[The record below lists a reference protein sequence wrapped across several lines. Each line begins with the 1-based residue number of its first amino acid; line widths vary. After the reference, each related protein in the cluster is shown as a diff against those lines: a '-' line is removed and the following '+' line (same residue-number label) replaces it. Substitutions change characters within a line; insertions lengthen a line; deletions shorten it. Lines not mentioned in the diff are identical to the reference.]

1 MKVFEKSYD
10 PFNGITTTIG
20 VEDDKV
26 VVKKEGDV
34 APSLDLT
41 AALRADPDYSKN
53 GIKKDWWH
61 VAHIPE
67 VAILKML
74 TEDGF
79 DVCRSHPRE
88 IMNFLNRNKD
98 KYGYLFTTE
107 GRV

>member
-1 MKVFEKSYD
+1 MRIFEKTFD
-10 PFNGITTTIG
+10 PDSGITTTIG
-20 VEDDKV
+20 AEDGKM

-41 AALRADPDYSKN
+41 STLRNDADYSKN

-67 VAILKML
+67 VAVLKIL

-79 DVCRSHPRE
+79 NVLTEHPKE
-88 IMNFLNRNKD
+88 VMKFLNRNKH
-98 KYGYLFTTE
+98 KYGYLFTTT
-107 GRV
+107 GKV